1 MNTGT
6 LSQIQTDALNFI
18 YKNVPALLS
27 WTLTGVKNQIVAGE
41 NNCFTFLNTVTKKTQ
56 SYCVYSKSWENNYME
71 LTLSDGTIVTSG
83 GISAPAPAPAPAPAS
98 TPSGSTSTKSLTVAL
113 GSGSSQVSGIGS
125 GISTISI
132 TPSIGCSKST

>member
-83 GISAPAPAPAPAPAS
+83 GISAPAPAPAP
-98 TPSGSTSTKSLTVAL
+98 SGSTSTNSLTVES
-113 GSGSSQVSGIGS
+113 GSGSSQGS
-125 GISTISI
+125 GVGSGSGVIILNTGSPKGSRLLQV
-132 TPSIGCSKST
+132 